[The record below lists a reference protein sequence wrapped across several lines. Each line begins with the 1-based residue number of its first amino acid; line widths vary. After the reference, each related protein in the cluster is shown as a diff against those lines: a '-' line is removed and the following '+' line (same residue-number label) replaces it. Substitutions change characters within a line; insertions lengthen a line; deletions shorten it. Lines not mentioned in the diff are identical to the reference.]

1 MYRSLIQKH
10 LNSNF
15 PRPHPDR
22 LPTFEPVLLG
32 LTLLFVGLGW
42 LDRWGFLHILALVL
56 LTFSIMSPALTKLIA
71 PLLGLGTLL
80 IGLIHPDGL
89 LINQSLEIGA
99 VAFLGNL
106 IRKFLLGIEWR
117 LASQAVL
124 AELTQADNTADS
136 VLNQAVTLLRDY
148 SCADAAIAL
157 RQLDE
162 YTAEALVCLPKNALP
177 NSLTNPKFF
186 AEAIAQNRC
195 LYYEDYP
202 SIPTASHILVAKG
215 AKSLA
220 VLPLQNPKNSTNL
233 GEVRG
238 AILLIWHQ
246 QTQISSY
253 LQQFV
258 ESLLGKLRTL
268 LQFRDTI
275 LRLDQVQARFSA
287 ILETIHQGVI
297 FVDESGEQ
305 GWINQAASEQLKLPA
320 GLVEPVLIAQAMA
333 MLRNTADNQQEIVT
347 QGAKLFTQANA
358 EIRNWNWIFSQPQ
371 PKVLSISS
379 TATSVRDVPGRLWL
393 FDDITERH
401 FAQKAVL
408 ERTQELFEINQ
419 ELEKAKAAA
428 EEATRVKSQF
438 LANMSHEIRT
448 PMNAIIGMTGLL
460 LDTELTPLQRDF
472 VETTQTSSDALLTII
487 NDILDLSKIESG
499 KLELEQHSFNLRTC
513 IEEALDLLT
522 PKAVEKNI
530 ELVCLISPQVPLI
543 ILGDSTRLRQ
553 ILVNLLSN
561 AIKFTEKGEILLS
574 VNAQQFEKYKKIS
587 EDFIEDLDNNLKRQ
601 ISIQFAV
608 KDSGIGIPAERMDRL
623 FKSFSQ
629 VDSSTTRHYGGTG
642 LGLAISKQL
651 SEMMGGQ
658 MWVESQGVI
667 AGIPPNEWQPVSIN
681 LGVPAENFCNKLE
694 INQSINEVFRENS
707 QLQISNQQLTGSTFY
722 FTIMAEAEP
731 NAITADLVNSRNA
744 LKGKRLLIVDDNA
757 TNRKI
762 LALQAQSWGM
772 LSYSVES
779 GAKTLE
785 FLQQGEVFD
794 LAILDMQMPGM
805 DGLNLGSEIRK
816 LPDYKTLPLVM
827 LTSINKS
834 ETANYKQVDF
844 AAFLTKPVKQS
855 HLYNVLIHIFSEQ
868 PIQVNSSRN
877 AAPKINPHLAEELPL
892 RILLAEDNLV
902 NQKVA
907 VHILKR
913 MGYEADIAN
922 NGLEALAALHRQSYD
937 VVLMDMQ
944 MPEMDGL
951 TATKRICEEW
961 SYEERPRIIAMTAN
975 AMQGDRELCLNA
987 GMDDYVSKPI
997 RVDVLMEA
1005 LSKCQPKVNANS
1017 LVLNSQNKYEVNNL
1031 ELKTPIPSQALASKS
1046 AIDPKVLQSFREMVG
1061 EDGKAFLVEMIDCYL
1076 EDTPKLLKEINQ
1088 AIIAANAPNLR
1099 RAAHT
1104 LKSSS
1109 ITLGAKNLA
1118 NLCQEI
1124 EAIAKNG
1131 HTESGLAYSQL
1142 ECEYEKVKKALLTI
1156 NN

>member
-1 MYRSLIQKH
+1 MYRSLISKY
-10 LNSNF
+10 LDSNL
-15 PRPHPDR
+15 PRPHPNR

-56 LTFSIMSPALTKLIA
+56 LTYSIMSPALTKLVA
-71 PLLGLGTLL
+71 PLLGLFTLL
-80 IGLIHPDGL
+80 IGIIHFDGL

-99 VAFLGNL
+99 VAVLGNF

-117 LASQAVL
+117 LASQTVL
-124 AELTQADNTADS
+124 AQLTQADTTADG
-136 VLNQAVTLLRDY
+136 VLNQAVTLLREY
-148 SCADAAIAL
+148 TCADAAIAL

-177 NSLTNPKFF
+177 NSLTNPKLF

-202 SIPTASHILVAKG
+202 NAATASHILVAKG

-220 VLPLQNPKNSTNL
+220 VLPLQNENSNNL

-246 QTQISSY
+246 QTQISSN

-287 ILETIHQGVI
+287 ILETIHQGVV

-305 GWINQAASEQLKLPA
+305 GWINQAASQQLKLPA
-320 GLVEPVLIAQAMA
+320 GLVEPALIAQAMA
-333 MLRNTADNQQEIVT
+333 MLRNTADNQQEIIT

-358 EIRNWNWIFSQPQ
+358 EIRNWNWVFSQPQ

-379 TATSVRDVPGRLWL
+379 TATRVHDVPGRLWL
-393 FDDITERH
+393 FDDITERY
-401 FAQKAVL
+401 FAQKALL
-408 ERTQELFEINQ
+408 ERTQELFDTNQ

-428 EEATRVKSQF
+428 EEATRIKSQF

-460 LDTELTPLQRDF
+460 LNTELTPLQRDF
-472 VETTQTSSDALLTII
+472 VEITQTSSDALLTII

-499 KLELEQHSFNLRTC
+499 KLELEKYSFNLRTC
-513 IEEALDLLT
+513 IEEALDSLT

-543 ILGDSTRLRQ
+543 IWGDSTRLRQ

-561 AIKFTEKGEILLS
+561 AIKFTKKGEILLS
-574 VNAQQFEKYKKIS
+574 VNAQEFEKDKKLP
-587 EDFIEDLDNNLKRQ
+587 ENLDNNLKIQ
-601 ISIQFAV
+601 SSIQFAV
-608 KDSGIGIPAERMDRL
+608 KDSGIGIPADRMDCL

-642 LGLAISKQL
+642 LGLVISKQL

-658 MWVESQGVI
+658 MWVESGGVI
-667 AGIPPNEWQPVSIN
+667 AGIPPQEWQPVSNNLLEQIN
-681 LGVPAENFCNKLE
+681 KENFYNKSNL
-694 INQSINEVFRENS
+694 NQNVNENFLDAT
-707 QLQISNQQLTGSTFY
+707 QLQLANSPSGSTFY
-722 FTIMAEAEP
+722 FTIIAEAEA
-731 NAITADLVNSRNA
+731 NTLAVDLVNSNSD
-744 LKGKRLLIVDDNA
+744 LKGKRLLIVDDNT
-757 TNRKI
+757 TNRQI

-772 LSYSVES
+772 LSYSLES

-785 FLQQGEVFD
+785 FLKQGEVFD
-794 LAILDMQMPGM
+794 LAILDMQMPDM
-805 DGLNLGSEIRK
+805 DGLTLGKEIRK
-816 LPDYKTLPLVM
+816 LSVYKKLPLVM
-827 LTSINKS
+827 LTSLNGS
-834 ETANYKQVDF
+834 ESPNYQKVDF

-855 HLYNVLIHIFSEQ
+855 HLYNLLIHILSEQ
-868 PIQVNSSRN
+868 PVQVKSSRT
-877 AAPKINPHLAEELPL
+877 AAPKINQHLAEELPL
-892 RILLAEDNLV
+892 RILLTEDNVV

-907 VHILKR
+907 LHILKR

-922 NGLEALAALHRQSYD
+922 NGLEALVALRRQSYD

-951 TATKRICEEW
+951 TATKQICQEW
-961 SYEERPRIIAMTAN
+961 SSEERPRIIAMTAN

-997 RVDVLMEA
+997 RIDVLIEA
-1005 LSKCQPKVNANS
+1005 LSKCQPKIKTNS
-1017 LVLNSQNKYEVNNL
+1017 FVLTSQDNNEGNNEDIKTQNS
-1031 ELKTPIPSQALASKS
+1031 SQALASS
-1046 AIDPKVLQSFREMVG
+1046 DAIDTKVLQSFREMVG
-1061 EDGKAFLVEMIDCYL
+1061 EDAEAFLAEMIDCYL
-1076 EDTPKLLKEINQ
+1076 EDTPKLLKDINQ
-1088 AIIAANAPNLR
+1088 AIIEANAPNLR

-1118 NLCQEI
+1118 SLCKEI
-1124 EAIAKNG
+1124 EEIVENG
-1131 HTESGLAYSQL
+1131 YTQSGLAYSQL
-1142 ECEYEKVKKALLTI
+1142 ECEYEKVREALLTI

>member
-10 LNSNF
+10 LNLDL
-15 PRPHPDR
+15 PLRHPNR
-22 LPTFEPVLLG
+22 LPTFEPILLG
-32 LTLLFVGLGW
+32 LTLLCVGLGW
-42 LDRWGFLHILALVL
+42 LDRWGFLQILTLVL
-56 LTFSIMSPALTKLIA
+56 LTFSIMLPALTKLVA
-71 PLLGLGTLL
+71 PLLGICTLL
-80 IGLIHPDGL
+80 IGIIHSDGL

-99 VAFLGNL
+99 VAVLGNL
-106 IRKFLLGIEWR
+106 IRKFLLSIEWR

-124 AELTQADNTADS
+124 AQLTQADTTADY
-136 VLNQAVTLLRDY
+136 VLNQAVTLLREY

-162 YTAEALVCLPKNALP
+162 YTAEALVCLPANALP
-177 NSLTNPKFF
+177 NSLTNPKLF

-220 VLPLQNPKNSTNL
+220 VLPLQNPQNSTNL

-258 ESLLGKLRTL
+258 ESLTGKLRTL
-268 LQFRDTI
+268 LQFRHTI
-275 LRLDQVQARFSA
+275 LRLDQVQSRFSA
-287 ILETIHQGVI
+287 MLETIHQGVV

-333 MLRNTADNQQEIVT
+333 MLRNSADNQQEIIT

-358 EIRNWNWIFSQPQ
+358 EIRNWNWVFSQPQ

-379 TATSVRDVPGRLWL
+379 TATRVRDVPGRLWL

-401 FAQKAVL
+401 HAQKTL
-408 ERTQELFEINQ
+408 LQRTQELFDTNQ

-428 EEATRVKSQF
+428 EEATRIKSQF

-460 LDTELTPLQRDF
+460 LNTQLTPLQKDF

-499 KLELEQHSFNLRTC
+499 KLELEKYSFNLRIC
-513 IEEALDLLT
+513 VEEALDLLT
-522 PKAVEKNI
+522 PKAAEKQI
-530 ELVCLISPQVPLI
+530 ELAYLISPQVPLI
-543 ILGDSTRLRQ
+543 IFGDSTRLRQ

-561 AIKFTEKGEILLS
+561 AIKFTEVGEILLS
-574 VNAQQFEKYKKIS
+574 VNASKITANKNPQ
-587 EDFIEDLDNNLKRQ
+587 EDSKNNLKNQRF
-601 ISIQFAV
+601 SIQFAV
-608 KDSGIGIPAERMDRL
+608 KDSGIGIPADRMDRL

-658 MWVESQGVI
+658 MWVESRGVI
-667 AGIPPNEWQPVSIN
+667 AGIPPDEWQHGSTDLLVTKDIDIFP
-681 LGVPAENFCNKLE
+681 KTLE
-694 INQSINEVFRENS
+694 KT
-707 QLQISNQQLTGSTFY
+707 QILNQQITGSTFY
-722 FTIMAEAEP
+722 FTILAEADS
-731 NAITADLVNSRNA
+731 NASTIDLVNCRNGND
-744 LKGKRLLIVDDNA
+744 LNGKRLLIVDDNA
-757 TNRKI
+757 TNRQI

-772 LSYSVES
+772 LSYGLES

-785 FLQQGEVFD
+785 YLQQGEVFD
-794 LAILDMQMPGM
+794 LAILDMQMPEM
-805 DGLNLGSEIRK
+805 DGLTLGAKIRK
-816 LPDYKTLPLVM
+816 LPGYKKLPLVM
-827 LTSINKS
+827 LTSINRS
-834 ETANYKQVDF
+834 ETQNYKQVDF

-855 HLYNVLIHIFSEQ
+855 HLYNVLIHILGEQ
-868 PIQVNSSRN
+868 PIQVNSSRSV
-877 AAPKINPHLAEELPL
+877 APKINPYLAEELPL
-892 RILLAEDNLV
+892 RILLAEDNVV

-907 VHILKR
+907 LHILKR

-922 NGLEALAALHRQSYD
+922 NGLEALAALRRQSYD

-951 TATKRICEEW
+951 TATRQICQEW
-961 SYEERPRIIAMTAN
+961 SSEERPRIIAMTAN

-997 RVDVLMEA
+997 RVEVLIEA
-1005 LSKCQPKVNANS
+1005 LSKCQPKVKTNS
-1017 LVLNSQNKYEVNNL
+1017 LVLNYDKKYEVNNL
-1031 ELKTPIPSQALASKS
+1031 ELKTPIPTQALASSS
-1046 AIDPKVLQSFREMVG
+1046 AIDSKILQSFRQMVG
-1061 EDGKAFLVEMIDCYL
+1061 EDGEAFLAEMIDCYL
-1076 EDTPKLLKEINQ
+1076 EDAPQLLKEINQ
-1088 AIIAANAPNLR
+1088 AIMETNALNLR

-1109 ITLGAKNLA
+1109 ATLGAKNLA

-1131 HTESGLAYSQL
+1131 HTECELVHSRLK
-1142 ECEYEKVKKALLTI
+1142 CEYEKVKEALLTI